1 MKRIILVIAILSI
14 SNFAFSQTFAPV
26 GATWHYNLV
35 EQGDSSFVKI
45 ESTHDTIILG
55 KSCQALKLPGTC
67 KFFGENSIPLTSNFE
82 VYLHS
87 SADSVFLYHQFIDSF
102 QLLYAFNA
110 QVGDSWSFL
119 LGSTFH
125 SVVDTVQ
132 ITVDSVYS
140 ETINAQLLRGLKVT
154 STLFSYNGTQSPWV
168 IESHF
173 SEVIGDFDFLFNF
186 PSTPSS
192 EVCDEEFPS
201 KLRCYSDN
209 TFGSYETG
217 IVDSCTHLGYGG
229 WSGVQ
234 DIDETDISLWPNP
247 VKNVLYL
254 QNDYLAGT
262 EIHIYD
268 ITGSLLF
275 SRSISNSNKVVT
287 LDVSSL
293 DNGIY
298 FVQIKYPNKTISK
311 KIVKL

>member
-1 MKRIILVIAILSI
+1 MKRITLLTALLSI
-14 SNFAFSQTFAPV
+14 SSFIFSQTFAPV
-26 GATWHYNLV
+26 GATWHYHLT
-35 EQGDSSFVKI
+35 EQGDTSFVKI

-67 KFFGENSIPLTSNFE
+67 KFFGENRISLTSNYE
-82 VYLHS
+82 VYIHS
-87 SADSVFLYHQFIDSF
+87 STDSVFLYHEFINSF

-119 LGSTFH
+119 LGQSNKP
-125 SVVDTVQ
+125 VIDTVQ
-132 ITVDSVYS
+132 ITVDSIYS
-140 ETINAQLLRGLKVT
+140 ETINAQLLRGLKVRY
-154 STLFSYNGTQSPWV
+154 SLFSYDGTQSPWV
-168 IESHF
+168 TESHF

-186 PSTPSS
+186 PGMTSA
-192 EVCDEEFPS
+192 VICDEEYPS

-217 IVDSCTHLGYGG
+217 IVDSCSHTAVYV
-229 WSGVQ
+229 GVEE
-234 DIDETDISLWPNP
+234 IDVTDINLWPNP
-247 VKNVLYL
+247 VKNVLFL
-254 QNDYLAGT
+254 QNDYLEGT
-262 EIHIYD
+262 EIGIFD

-275 SRSISNSNKVVT
+275 SKSILNSNQVVA

-298 FVQIKYPNKTISK
+298 FVQVKSPNKTISK

>member
-1 MKRIILVIAILSI
+1 
-14 SNFAFSQTFAPV
+14 
-26 GATWHYNLV
+26 
-35 EQGDSSFVKI
+35 VKI

-55 KSCQALKLPGTC
+55 KNCQALKLPGTC
-67 KFFGENSIPLTSNFE
+67 KFYGDNRIPLTSNYE

-110 QVGDSWSFL
+110 QVGDSWPFL

-132 ITVDSVYS
+132 ITVDSIYS
-140 ETINAQLLRGLKVT
+140 ETINAHLLRGLKVT
-154 STLFSYNGTQSPWV
+154 YTFFSDSSVFSPWV
-168 IESHF
+168 TESHF

-186 PSTPSS
+186 PGMSS
-192 EVCDEEFPS
+192 AVICDEEYPS

-209 TFGSYETG
+209 MFGSYETG
-217 IVDSCTHLGYGG
+217 IVDSCTYLGYGG
-229 WSGVQ
+229 WSGVK
-234 DIDETDISLWPNP
+234 DIDVNDIILWPNP

-254 QNDYLAGT
+254 QNDYLEGT

-275 SRSISNSNKVVT
+275 SKSILNSNQVVT

-298 FVQIKYPNKTISK
+298 FVQIKSPNKTISK
-311 KIVKL
+311 KVVKL